1 MYCYPLPQEYP
12 ISSPYGDRPAPIAG
26 AGNFHDGVDIACPQ
40 GTPVLAVESGIV
52 LISTKDGTT
61 PDGGGR
67 YIDVGHIDGRTTR
80 YLHLSQSFVNVGKPV
95 NKGDKIGLSGGQP
108 NTDGAGLS
116 IAPHLHFGYFVNNQ
130 SQNPEIILNDS
141 TINNIN
147 PMDEKL
153 ITEFANGN
161 FTATELKQKGKET
174 KAKGAEITGQILID
188 YHNDVNDYNAGK
200 ISGEKL
206 KKNPVQAGLML
217 RIEEK
222 DIKIAELEKRIAELS
237 K

>member
-1 MYCYPLPQEYP
+1 MYCYPLPQKYP
-12 ISSPYGDRPAPIAG
+12 ISSPYGNRPAPIAG

-67 YIDVGHIDGRTTR
+67 YIDVGHTDGKTTR

-116 IAPHLHFGYFVNNQ
+116 TAPHLHFGYFVNGK
-130 SQNPEIILNDS
+130 SRNPQIILNNS

-147 PMDEKL
+147 PMDKQL
-153 ITEFANGN
+153 IEEFANGN
-161 FTATELKQKGKET
+161 FSSTELKN
-174 KAKGAEITGQILID
+174 KAIEAGAGGAEVTGQILID
-188 YHNDVNDYNAGK
+188 YQNSAEAYLDGRLSLEELA
-200 ISGEKL
+200 
-206 KKNPVQAGLML
+206 KNPIFAGLAL
-217 RIEEK
+217 RIT
-222 DIKIAELEKRIAELS
+222 ELS

>member
-12 ISSPYGDRPAPIAG
+12 ITSPYGNRPSIG
-26 AGNFHDGVDIACPQ
+26 DFHDGVDIACPQ

-67 YIDVGHIDGRTTR
+67 YIDVGHTDGKTTR

-108 NTDGAGLS
+108 NTDGAGKS
-116 IAPHLHFGYFVNNQ
+116 KGPHLHFGYFVNGK

-141 TINNIN
+141 TINN
-147 PMDEKL
+147 PMDKQL
-153 ITEFANGN
+153 SQEFTNGN
-161 FTATELKQKGKET
+161 FDSKTFFK
-174 KAKGAEITGQILID
+174 KAKEAKAEVAQIFAQRQIDLQSNAEGFTGGT
-188 YHNDVNDYNAGK
+188 YPREEMEKNA
-200 ISGEKL
+200 IFA
-206 KKNPVQAGLML
+206 PLML
-217 RIEEK
+217 LIKELDAKIEEK
-222 DIKIAELEKRIAELS
+222 NKKIEELTK
-237 K
+237 

>member
-1 MYCYPLPQEYP
+1 MYCYPLPQKYP
-12 ISSPYGDRPAPIAG
+12 ITSPYGNRPSIG
-26 AGNFHDGVDIACPQ
+26 DFHDGVDIACPQ

-52 LISTKDGTT
+52 LISTKDGN
-61 PDGGGR
+61 GGR
-67 YIDVGHIDGRTTR
+67 YIDVGHTDGKTTR

-108 NTDGAGLS
+108 NTDGAGKS
-116 IAPHLHFGYFVNNQ
+116 KGPHLHFGYFVNGNP
-130 SQNPEIILNDS
+130 QNPEIILNNS

-147 PMDEKL
+147 PMDKQL
-153 ITEFANGN
+153 IQEFANGN
-161 FTATELKQKGKET
+161 FSSTELKN
-174 KAKGAEITGQILID
+174 KAIQAGAGGAEVTGQILID
-188 YHNDVNDYNAGK
+188 YQNSAEAYLDGRLPAEE
-200 ISGEKL
+200 I

-222 DIKIAELEKRIAELS
+222 DMKIAELEKRIAELS